1 MWQKQQQVGSHMA
14 CAPFV
19 NLVEWK
25 IWMRSTRV
33 CWTKNILIFNLRNGY
48 QTKVIQ
54 PWSERLEAVQ
64 FRVIEKSYNRPFAAR
79 PSRDLLLIKLW
90 SIT

>member
-14 CAPFV
+14 CTPFV

-33 CWTKNILIFNLRNGY
+33 CWTKIILIFNLRNVY
-48 QTKVIQ
+48 QTKDI
-54 PWSERLEAVQ
+54 
-64 FRVIEKSYNRPFAAR
+64 
-79 PSRDLLLIKLW
+79 
-90 SIT
+90 